1 MYACVAPYTLTEQ
14 RSLPMFDARL
24 FAPGNVSPVCVF
36 YYFKLILT
44 RSPHTLHL
52 TYFNAPSKLST
63 VKGKSQP
70 FTINWGY

>member
-24 FAPGNVSPVCVF
+24 FTPGTVCPVCVF
-36 YYFKLILT
+36 YYSKLILT

-52 TYFNAPSKLST
+52 TYFDPLSKLST
-63 VKGKSQP
+63 VKEQSHLI
-70 FTINWGY
+70 TII